1 MRGSTV
7 KRGESYRTIVDLL
20 TRDLTLHDFSNL
32 DVYFYIDESARCW
45 FTSTTLFRVK
55 PTVLTPSRFNPLT
68 FGKKAFFYVSFEFG
82 AFFSW
87 KLQIHLFS
95 LCLSFQFFV
104 LISLKKNWLS
114 VGKQNKE
121 LRTEAFIV
129 NHFTSN
135 NSVWEAKCQFLN
147 GLALDRSSDNPC

>member
-104 LISLKKNWLS
+104 LISLKRNWLS
-114 VGKQNKE
+114 VENKIKNWE
-121 LRTEAFIV
+121 LRHSLSTILHLTIV
-129 NHFTSN
+129 
-135 NSVWEAKCQFLN
+135 SVGSKMPISQWV
-147 GLALDRSSDNPC
+147 GSR

>member
-114 VGKQNKE
+114 VENKIKNWE
-121 LRTEAFIV
+121 LRHSLSTILHLTIV
-129 NHFTSN
+129 
-135 NSVWEAKCQFLN
+135 SVGSKMPISQWV
-147 GLALDRSSDNPC
+147 GTR

>member
-82 AFFSW
+82 AFFFLKTANSPIFIMS
-87 KLQIHLFS
+87 QFPI
-95 LCLSFQFFV
+95 LCFDFF
-104 LISLKKNWLS
+104 KKELS
-114 VGKQNKE
+114 VCRKT
-121 LRTEAFIV
+121 RTEALIVDYFGFNNSICV
-129 NHFTSN
+129 NHNTDFHN
-135 NSVWEAKCQFLN
+135 ELV
-147 GLALDRSSDNPC
+147 R

>member
-114 VGKQNKE
+114 VENKIKNWE
-121 LRTEAFIV
+121 LRHSLSTILHLTIV
-129 NHFTSN
+129 
-135 NSVWEAKCQFLN
+135 SVGSKVPISQ
-147 GLALDRSSDNPC
+147 GVGTR

>member
-68 FGKKAFFYVSFEFG
+68 FGKKVFFYVSFEFG

-114 VGKQNKE
+114 VQKQE
-121 LRTEAFIV
+121 LRHSLSTTLDLTTV
-129 NHFTSN
+129 
-135 NSVWEAKCQFLN
+135 SVWTKWQFSQ
-147 GLALDRSSDNPC
+147 GFCTG

>member
-104 LISLKKNWLS
+104 LISLKRNWLS
-114 VGKQNKE
+114 VENKIKNWE
-121 LRTEAFIV
+121 LRHSLSTILHLTIV
-129 NHFTSN
+129 
-135 NSVWEAKCQFLN
+135 SVGSKMPISQWV
-147 GLALDRSSDNPC
+147 GTR